1 MNNIA
6 DNGCRQ
12 QGLSIV
18 IPMRTKLSRF
28 LLSSSESM
36 IDTRISRDPDGCP
49 TISKRNMHLHI
60 ATIFPDKGT
69 NFNILSIGQNIA
81 RNEYKSCHA
90 EHEAINRLKNRNTKQ
105 LMGIN
110 IYVLRTTLTG
120 SIGMSK
126 PCAHCLAI
134 MCSLPQKKGYKIN
147 NIFYTDQNG
156 NIEKKKLGELLND
169 DLHISRMYTERSFK
183 PTFHKVH

>member
-1 MNNIA
+1 MNNIT
-6 DNGCRQ
+6 DHGFRQ
-12 QGLSIV
+12 QKLSII
-18 IPMRTKLSRF
+18 IPMKQKLSSF

-36 IDTRISRDPDGCP
+36 IDTRISRDPYGCP

-69 NFNILSIGQNIA
+69 KFNILSIGQNIA

-110 IYVLRTTLTG
+110 IYVLRNTLTR
-120 SIGMSK
+120 SVGMSK

-134 MCSLPQKKGYKIN
+134 MCTLPQKKGYKIN

-156 NIEKKKLGELLND
+156 TIEKKKLGELLND
-169 DLHISRMYTERSFK
+169 DLHISRMYSEKSFK
-183 PTFHKVH
+183 PTFNKES

>member
-6 DNGCRQ
+6 DHGCRQ

-18 IPMRTKLSRF
+18 APMKIKLSRF
-28 LLSSSESM
+28 LLSSSQSM

-90 EHEAINRLKNRNTKQ
+90 EHEAINKLKNRNTKQ

-110 IYVLRTTLTG
+110 IYVLRTTLTELNFV
-120 SIGMSK
+120 K
-126 PCAHCLAI
+126 PPMVDREGVI
-134 MCSLPQKKGYKIN
+134 MCPNDVNMFGVASKFHNYRTQGRSLTITEHGYQKIN
-147 NIFYTDQNG
+147 SSLTGLNKNA
-156 NIEKKKLGELLND
+156 KKW
-169 DLHISRMYTERSFK
+169 S
-183 PTFHKVH
+183 